1 MFRNAFRFIKKK
13 IKETNETFDRDGKF
27 SQQIGVFKTFEETR
41 AEMLKEQKNFSDKE
55 ETLGITEIIYDE
67 NGEELMNATCDM
79 QSNQHQHK
87 GE

>member
-1 MFRNAFRFIKKK
+1 MKYHESIKDNE
-13 IKETNETFDRDGKF
+13 KEYALEVFDRNGKF
-27 SQQIGVFKTFEETR
+27 SQQIDVFKTFEEAH

-67 NGEELMNATCDM
+67 NGEEMMNATCAM
-79 QSNQHQHK
+79 QSNQRQCK

>member
-1 MFRNAFRFIKKK
+1 
-13 IKETNETFDRDGKF
+13 
-27 SQQIGVFKTFEETR
+27 
-41 AEMLKEQKNFSDKE
+41 MLKEQKNFSDKE